1 VEDMSPYKKIIQKI
15 QEQYLADSRPWVIG
29 FSGGKDSTCLL
40 QLVFYALMELPHE
53 KLTKEVH
60 VLCNDTLVENPK
72 IVDFV
77 SGQMER
83 IQIHGEKLGLPIKA
97 ATVYPK
103 LQDTFWV
110 NLIGRGYPSPNRFF
124 RWCTERMKIN
134 PTSAYIMEQVN
145 KFGEVIILLGTR
157 KDESFNRKKSMESY
171 ESKHSRLRRHVL
183 PGAYVFAP
191 IADLTTNE
199 VWIYLLQAPSPWNG
213 NNRCLVTLYKNASG
227 ECPLVV
233 DTSTPS
239 CGNSRFGCW
248 TCTVVSRDKSFEALF
263 DSTGEDWMY
272 PLLKFRNYLCDIR
285 DLSEKRAHVLRNG
298 LPGKGPFNL
307 ETRKEILIKLL
318 QTSKDS
324 EMPLISKD
332 ELSAIQVLWYYDGA
346 IDSDVEQIYYGVF
359 QEEANLMRTENRT
372 KRQEDRELLKEVC
385 QLNSLDPE
393 LISALIS
400 IEENQQMMLRR
411 PNIFEN
417 LRDRLEVH
425 FNQIETLAKTS
436 EDAG

>member
-1 VEDMSPYKKIIQKI
+1 MPYKKIIQQI
-15 QEQYLADSRPWVIG
+15 QEQYLADSRSWVVG

-40 QLVFYALMELPHE
+40 QLVFYSLMELPHE
-53 KLTKEVH
+53 MLTKEVH

-72 IVDFV
+72 IVDFL

-83 IQIHGEKLGLPIKA
+83 IQIHGEKLGLPIKT

-103 LQDTFWV
+103 LQNTFWV

-134 PTSAYIMEQVN
+134 PTSTYIMEQVN

-157 KDESFNRKKSMESY
+157 KEESSNRKKSMESY
-171 ESKHSRLRRHVL
+171 EAKYSRLRRHVL

-191 IADLTTNE
+191 IAELTTKE
-199 VWIYLLQAPSPWNG
+199 VWIYLLQVPSPWNG
-213 NNRCLVTLYKNASG
+213 NNRSLVTLYKNASG

-248 TCTVVSRDKSFEALF
+248 TCTVVKKDKSFEAMF
-263 DSTGEDWMY
+263 YNSGEEWMY
-272 PLLKFRNYLCDIR
+272 PLLEFRNYLCDIR
-285 DLSEKRAHVLRNG
+285 DLPEKRANVLRNG

-318 QTSKDS
+318 QISKDI

-332 ELSAIQVLWYYDGA
+332 ELSAIQVLWYYDGG
-346 IDSDVEQIYYGVF
+346 IDSDVEKIYYNIF
-359 QEEANLMRTENRT
+359 KEEANLMRAENRV
-372 KRQEDRELLKEVC
+372 KRKEDKELLKEVC
-385 QLNSLDPE
+385 NLKSLDPE

-411 PNIFEN
+411 PNIYEN
-417 LRDRLEVH
+417 LMERLEVY
-425 FNQIETLAKTS
+425 FNQQDTLEKA
-436 EDAG
+436 AQ